1 MMEGGGGSGGSGEG
15 GGGGGVTQFEVKAL
29 QAQNEKLRE
38 TLVSMRDLSAH
49 EKHELSKLAKD
60 LEDKVAQLAAK
71 TKAGSPVSRRV
82 GQMAVADGI

>member
-1 MMEGGGGSGGSGEG
+1 MMEGGSGGGGGGSASGGE
-15 GGGGGVTQFEVKAL
+15 GGGGVTQFEVKAL

-71 TKAGSPVSRRV
+71 TKVRQRCQRKFKV
-82 GQMAVADGI
+82 

>member
-1 MMEGGGGSGGSGEG
+1 MMEGGAG
-15 GGGGGVTQFEVKAL
+15 GGGGGVGGGEGGSGVTQFEVKAL

-49 EKHELSKLAKD
+49 EKHELGKLAKD

-71 TKAGSPVSRRV
+71 TKAG
-82 GQMAVADGI
+82 G

>member
-1 MMEGGGGSGGSGEG
+1 MMEGGSG
-15 GGGGGVTQFEVKAL
+15 GGGGGSASGGEGGVTQFEVKAL

-71 TKAGSPVSRRV
+71 TKVRQRC
-82 GQMAVADGI
+82 QRKFKI

>member
-1 MMEGGGGSGGSGEG
+1 MMEGGSGGGSSASGGE
-15 GGGGGVTQFEVKAL
+15 GGGGVTQFEVKAL

-49 EKHELSKLAKD
+49 EKHELGKLAKD

-71 TKAGSPVSRRV
+71 TKVRQRC
-82 GQMAVADGI
+82 QRKFKL